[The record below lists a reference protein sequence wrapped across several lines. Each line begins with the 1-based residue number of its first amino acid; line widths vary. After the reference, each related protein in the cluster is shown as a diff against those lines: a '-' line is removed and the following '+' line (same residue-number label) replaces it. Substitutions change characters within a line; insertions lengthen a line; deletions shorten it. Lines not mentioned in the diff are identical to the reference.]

1 MPDSRSRERHEDL
14 VAGPVERAA
23 RRTYNRR
30 LHIMATHNIN
40 ASSRKV
46 EGKGASRRLRHSGQV
61 PAIVYGA
68 GATPENVQL
77 DHNALWLASQNEWFY
92 SSILDLSVDGTTQK
106 VLLRDMQRHPFK
118 QQIMHLDFQRIDEN
132 VAIRFNVPLHFLNQ
146 DTSPAGKTAG
156 VVILH
161 ELNEIGVSCL
171 PRNLPEFIEVDLSQ
185 LALGDIIHLSELKLP
200 EGVSLPELKLGKEHD
215 VAVVI
220 ARHARVEV
228 EEEAPAAEA
237 PAAVPSTKAA
247 KAGAPAAAAPAP
259 AKKK

>member
-1 MPDSRSRERHEDL
+1 
-14 VAGPVERAA
+14 
-23 RRTYNRR
+23 
-30 LHIMATHNIN
+30 MATHNIN
-40 ASSRKV
+40 ASSRNV
-46 EGKGASRRLRHSGQV
+46 EGKGASRRLRHAGQV

-68 GATPENVQL
+68 GAAPQNVQL

-156 VVILH
+156 VVVLH

-171 PRNLPEFIEVDLSQ
+171 PRDLPEFIEVDLSQ
-185 LALGDIIHLSELKLP
+185 LALGDIVHLSELKLP
-200 EGVSLPELKLGKEHD
+200 EGVTIPELKLGKEHD